1 MKIVITK
8 DTVVKPSTQPAA
20 SLQSNQLQ
28 IAPRNLVFLVEDS
41 LVDSHYQ
48 LKGKE
53 LYVFKDHCSV
63 LESPKETWLE
73 TATKFIA
80 GFEGF
85 RSYAYYLPGE
95 PTWTIGYGTT
105 RINGVAVKSG
115 DTITQVNA
123 LKLFEDQVVEF
134 GNQVKTNLP
143 NWGKLTDNQKAA
155 MVSFAY
161 NIGIVGF
168 ISSSARQDVI
178 QGRDP
183 SKNLSLWNKG
193 SHKQVMLGL
202 VNRRKAESDLY
213 NS

>member
-8 DTVVKPSTQPAA
+8 DTVVKPSTQPA
-20 SLQSNQLQ
+20 SNLQSKQLTP
-28 IAPRNLVFLVEDS
+28 APRNLVFLVEDY
-41 LVDSHYQ
+41 LVQGHYQ
-48 LKGKE
+48 LKGKK
-53 LYVFKDHCSV
+53 LYVYEDHCSV

-73 TATKFIA
+73 TATNFIA

-115 DTITQVNA
+115 DTITQSDA
-123 LKLFEDQVVEF
+123 LKLFESQVVEF
-134 GNQVKTNLP
+134 GKGVKKNLP
-143 NWGKLTDNQKAA
+143 NWDTLNDNQKAA

-168 ISSSARQDVI
+168 VSSSARQDVI
-178 QGRDP
+178 QGRNP

-193 SHKQVMLGL
+193 SHKQVMTGL
-202 VNRRKAESDLY
+202 VKRRKAEADLY
-213 NS
+213 LS